1 MCNTPVCQI
10 RRFQWSYIKVL
21 RIGFFAVVISFSW
34 YVVDEV
40 YGKTGIPLG
49 SSNSPYEELGTP
61 KLTVER
67 IQLLQRIAAEERL
80 SSNTQKD
87 ELAAIPA
94 LTQDR
99 IELLRRIGGIENEDD
114 ISKVNSSA
122 ISGDTDNTIGTLSV
136 DPIYTQPVNQPVNKG
151 NPGRTNS
158 EWESYKGIGQSS
170 GAKEGFASSGWT
182 TLSLDNWPDDIQA
195 ALIASCNDE
204 GEKSLYV
211 QMRTTYPGSETVRGR
226 VGWDS
231 SNPYRAPFTY
241 DAGLNALR
249 LRSGLE
255 ESFSMLKDGNKV
267 TIQVPWHDSRLAAF
281 EFSLKGSSQALK
293 TAFDYCRSSNQT
305 LEPIAGL

>member
-1 MCNTPVCQI
+1 
-10 RRFQWSYIKVL
+10 VL

-170 GAKEGFASSGWT
+170 GAKEGFASSG
-182 TLSLDNWPDDIQA
+182 
-195 ALIASCNDE
+195 
-204 GEKSLYV
+204 
-211 QMRTTYPGSETVRGR
+211 SETVRGR

-267 TIQVPWHDSRLAAF
+267 TIQVPWHDSSLAAF